1 MKDKYYKP
9 LYYDGVYTGKKRGR
23 KTKEEKEKYLETQR
37 FKIVKK
43 NVILSFD

>member
-23 KTKEEKEKYLETQR
+23 KTKEEKVKYLETQR

-43 NVILSFD
+43 KCNIKF